1 MAYSAIGSWTLL
13 KVVELVIPLRV
24 SKREEGLG
32 LDVSQHGEEA
42 YVRGEGAL
50 LILKD
55 ALTEVPSA
63 ARAGA
68 VLSVETT
75 RS

>member
-1 MAYSAIGSWTLL
+1 M
-13 KVVELVIPLRV
+13 ELVIPLRV
-24 SKREEGLG
+24 SKRDEGLG

-42 YVRGEGAL
+42 YLHGEGAL

-55 ALTEVPSA
+55 VLTEAPSA
-63 ARAGA
+63 ALAGT